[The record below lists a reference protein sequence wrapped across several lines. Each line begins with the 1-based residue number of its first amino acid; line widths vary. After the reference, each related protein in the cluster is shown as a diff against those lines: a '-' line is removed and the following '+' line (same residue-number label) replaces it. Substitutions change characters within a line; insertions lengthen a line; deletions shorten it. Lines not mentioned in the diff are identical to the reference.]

1 MADNFYSFVN
11 DEAARTARKYKVL
24 TEDDRVYLESAV
36 QDEAIIKPWTHRFT
50 VYCSNPSKEF
60 MGLLKSDESVVAVYE
75 KEKNAVKA

>member
-1 MADNFYSFVN
+1 MGKGYFDFLYANQ
-11 DEAARTARKYKVL
+11 EKRG
-24 TEDDRVYLESAV
+24 EESAV

-60 MGLLKSDESVVAVYE
+60 MGLLKNDESVVAVYE